1 MKRTANLWPQ
11 LTSWENLVEAARV
24 AARGK
29 RNRPDVARFLH
40 EIEPNLC
47 RLQRELKEG
56 AYRPGG
62 YRTFWIHDPK
72 PRQISAASFRDRVV
86 HHALTRVLEPVFEP
100 RFTAH
105 SFASR
110 KGFGQHRALRLAR
123 DACQRYRYVL
133 KCDIRKYFP
142 SIDHAILKELI
153 ARVIK
158 CPRTLELAGRII
170 DDSNEQEAVIQYFPG
185 DSLFTPFERRRGIPI
200 GNQTSQFFA
209 NVYLNPLDH
218 FALRELRPG
227 LYLRY
232 VDDFVLFGSDKREL
246 RSMAERIREFLQGLR
261 LSPHERKFRV
271 FCCDEGVTLLGW
283 RILPGQMRLAR
294 PNVVRMR
301 RRLKKMAALYDAG
314 RLRIEQVRCRVQ
326 SWLGHAAFGDTW
338 QLRQNLFAQFILTR
352 AEHGRN
358 ARGRVEQQSTE
369 CPRLEP

>member
-1 MKRTANLWPQ
+1 MKRTGNLWAQ
-11 LTSWENLVEAARV
+11 VVGWENLTESARV

-29 RNRPDVARFLH
+29 RSRPDVARFLH
-40 EIEPNLC
+40 EIESNLC
-47 RLQRELKEG
+47 SLQRELEDG
-56 AYRPGG
+56 SYRPGG

-72 PRQISAASFRDRVV
+72 PRLISAAPFRDRVV

-110 KGFGQHRALRLAR
+110 KGFGQHRALTLAR
-123 DACQRYRYVL
+123 EACRRYRYVL

-142 SIDHAILKELI
+142 SIDHAILKDLI

-170 DDSNEQEAVIQYFPG
+170 DGSNEQEEAIGYFPG
-185 DSLFTPFERRRGIPI
+185 DSLFTPFERRRGLPI

-218 FALRELRPG
+218 FAMRELRPG

-232 VDDFVLFGSDKREL
+232 VDDFVLFGSDKSEL
-246 RSMAERIREFLQGLR
+246 HRMAERIREFLERLR

-271 FCCDEGVTLLGW
+271 YSCGEGVTLLGW

-294 PNVVRMR
+294 PNVIRMR
-301 RRLKKMAALYDAG
+301 RRLKKMAALYHAG
-314 RLRIEQVRCRVQ
+314 RLQFEQLRRRVH

-338 QLRQNLFAQFILTR
+338 RIRQNLFAQFILR
-352 AEHGRN
+352 AAEHGRN
-358 ARGRVEQQSTE
+358 ARGLVERESRE
-369 CPRLEP
+369 RPRLEP